1 MRLRQLAALAAAGRM
16 ADNDLAADPKNI
28 IARTRQCEAGLAALR
43 DDHIL
48 ILENIRNEAGNGAN
62 YGSAANNGG
71 IANTNSHGSSP
82 PVLEQRIA
90 AVTDSLEKLEVGVAE
105 SGVII
110 ALSSHFDRLEAD
122 RTLARMEMRRM
133 QDENEWL
140 REELEDTEKRLED
153 ALARL
158 AGLEEEKIHWTFME
172 EVRKGEQEA
181 DLRPITPSK
190 IPVGAWRAEE
200 EKAINRALNGPNNG
214 TIDSN
219 RQSTERALSPA
230 PPSRIPKFSLK
241 LGNNYKAVQEKIEK
255 ANNEREE
262 KGRKMRGK
270 RHKLTLTP
278 ATSHSKIPSR

>member
-1 MRLRQLAALAAAGRM
+1 M
-16 ADNDLAADPKNI
+16 ADNDLAADTKNI
-28 IARTRQCEAGLAALR
+28 ISRTRECGAGLISLR
-43 DDHIL
+43 DDHIH
-48 ILENIRNEAGNGAN
+48 ILENIRTEEEE
-62 YGSAANNGG
+62 GS
-71 IANTNSHGSSP
+71 TS
-82 PVLEQRIA
+82 PVLEDRIA
-90 AVTDSLEKLEVGVAE
+90 AVTDSLDKLEVGVAE
-105 SGVII
+105 SGVIL
-110 ALSSHFDRLEAD
+110 ALAGHFDMLEAD
-122 RTLARMEMRRM
+122 RTLARLEMRRM

-153 ALARL
+153 ALAML
-158 AGLEEEKIHWTFME
+158 AGLEEEKNHWNFME
-172 EVRKGEQEA
+172 EVRKAEQEV

-200 EKAINRALNGPNNG
+200 EKAINRALNGPNG
-214 TIDSN
+214 STDSN
-219 RQSTERALSPA
+219 RQSSERAVSPA

-241 LGNNYKAVQEKIEK
+241 LGANYKAVQEKIEK

>member
-1 MRLRQLAALAAAGRM
+1 MNM

-28 IARTRQCEAGLAALR
+28 ITRTRECGAGLSSLR
-43 DDHIL
+43 DDHVHV
-48 ILENIRNEAGNGAN
+48 LERIQREEEPGPLLEDR
-62 YGSAANNGG
+62 
-71 IANTNSHGSSP
+71 IAN
-82 PVLEQRIA
+82 
-90 AVTDSLEKLEVGVAE
+90 VTSSLERLEVGVAE

-110 ALSSHFDRLEAD
+110 ALSSHFDKLEAD
-122 RTLARMEMRRM
+122 RTLARLEMRRM

-158 AGLEEEKIHWTFME
+158 AGIEEEKLHWNFME
-172 EVRKGEQEA
+172 EVRKSEQEA

-200 EKAINRALNGPNNG
+200 EKAINRALNNN
-214 TIDSN
+214 N
-219 RQSTERALSPA
+219 NNQQQNQSQEWQSEPRAVSPA

>member
-1 MRLRQLAALAAAGRM
+1 M

-28 IARTRQCEAGLAALR
+28 ISRTRQCGNGLANLR

-48 ILENIRNEAGNGAN
+48 ILENIRNEE
-62 YGSAANNGG
+62 GG
-71 IANTNSHGSSP
+71 TAT
-82 PVLEQRIA
+82 PVLEERIA

-105 SGVII
+105 SGVIL
-110 ALSSHFDRLEAD
+110 ALSSHFEKLEAD
-122 RTLARMEMRRM
+122 RTLARLEMRRI

-153 ALARL
+153 ALSRL

-172 EVRKGEQEA
+172 EVRKTEQEA

-200 EKAINRALNGPNNG
+200 EKAINRALNGPVG
-214 TIDSN
+214 AMDSN
-219 RQSTERALSPA
+219 RQSTERAVSPV
-230 PPSRIPKFSLK
+230 PPSRIPKFSFK